1 MYKMNQEN
9 KTWSEVIAEM
19 EETVVGLEVNG
30 HQRDEIDSVECRS
43 SVGVFETESNSVEV
57 SELECG
63 RWL

>member
-1 MYKMNQEN
+1 M
-9 KTWSEVIAEM
+9 IAEM
-19 EETVVGLEVNG
+19 EETIVGLEVNG
-30 HQRDEIDSVECRS
+30 HQRDEIDNVECWW